1 MFKECKTKYTK
12 TQIWRKSETWVNRIG
27 RTWGKRW
34 HQIVG
39 SLDVR
44 WLGADVS
51 LGDEEEDEDDDDD
64 DDVDGDYDDIPN
76 YLKARSGAIV
86 LRTHRTSGT

>member
-1 MFKECKTKYTK
+1 M
-12 TQIWRKSETWVNRIG
+12 
-27 RTWGKRW
+27 
-34 HQIVG
+34 
-39 SLDVR
+39 
-44 WLGADVS
+44 
-51 LGDEEEDEDDDDD
+51 GDEEEDEDDDDD